1 VKERRVRMSVKIDM
15 CRFAAIVLVL
25 ALAATGYAADTT
37 VRGTID
43 LRNPQALEQL
53 ERANPEHFDKIRRM
67 LETLREQPDLVEGDW
82 LEVAFDARDVDLSRY
97 LIKTSYPPKQLLR
110 FTLDDVRYTM
120 HVVRSDLTAE
130 FVPAIWR

>member
-1 VKERRVRMSVKIDM
+1 MKS
-15 CRFAAIVLVL
+15 FAVMVLLL

-43 LRNPQALEQL
+43 LRNPQALQQL
-53 ERANPEHFDKIRRM
+53 ELTNPAHFDKIRRM

-82 LEVAFDARDVDLSRY
+82 LEVTFDARDIDLSRY
-97 LIKTSYPPKQLLR
+97 LIKTSHPPKQLLR

-130 FVPAIWR
+130 LVPTI